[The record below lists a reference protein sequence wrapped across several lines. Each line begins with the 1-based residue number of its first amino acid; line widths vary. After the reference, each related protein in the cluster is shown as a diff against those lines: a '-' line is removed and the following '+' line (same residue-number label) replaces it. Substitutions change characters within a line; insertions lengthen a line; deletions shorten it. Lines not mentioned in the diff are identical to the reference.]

1 MRIKSL
7 LLLVFLGIGLQ
18 IQAQN
23 SEYIITVNTI
33 SMTISDDGQCSLI
46 EAINTVK
53 QSQASGIT
61 DGECMYDEGE
71 AVIVLEGGTTYPIS
85 EINNNSNGLPLI
97 DIEISIQSS
106 NENLAILSRVSDS
119 ANFRFFEISD
129 TGQLHLEGIRLEN
142 GISGFGGAILNEG
155 TLVLENANFTSNTG
169 IESGGAIHNTG
180 ILEASSV
187 VFDANRT
194 LLDEPFSSTHLRLID
209 FAGGAIFNG
218 FDSLAIIRNGL
229 FFNNEARIGGGIFS
243 MGTAMFYDSEFHD
256 NRAKI
261 GGAIF
266 NYQLLSVY
274 NTYLHHNEGISYGG
288 AIYTDRI
295 AFVSDSRIILNI
307 SLGAGGGIATDGIT
321 SIVRTTITGN
331 SSSGWGGGIS
341 NYGNLFLLGSSISEN
356 QSWRGG
362 GISNSGSI
370 FLDECCTSVIDNIA
384 EEGVNIYEVP
394 ENPEFDN

>member
-129 TGQLHLEGIRLEN
+129 AGQLRLEAISLEN
-142 GISGFGGAILNEG
+142 GISDIGGAILNEG
-155 TLVLENANFTSNTG
+155 ILSLDDVSLISNYAS
-169 IESGGAIHNTG
+169 ERGGAIYNSG
-180 ILEASSV
+180 AVNAENVEFSR
-187 VFDANRT
+187 NRT
-194 LLDEPFSSTHLRLID
+194 FPHEPQRHVHTLWE
-209 FAGGAIFNG
+209 FAGGAIFNRRDAT
-218 FDSLAIIRNGL
+218 FIVNNGL
-229 FFNNEARIGGGIFS
+229 FSNNEARSNGGAIANFGNFLVYNSEFHENLALTGGSIFNQNYLGLVNSILYENEARLYGGGINNIGIAHILDSSIYSNISYGIGGGIS
-243 MGTAMFYDSEFHD
+243 TE
-256 NRAKI
+256 NI
-261 GGAIF
+261 LTII
-266 NYQLLSVY
+266 
-274 NTYLHHNEGISYGG
+274 NTNLTN
-288 AIYTDRI
+288 
-295 AFVSDSRIILNI
+295 NI
-307 SLGAGGGIATDGIT
+307 SQGYGGGIRNY
-321 SIVRTTITGN
+321 SNLFLFKTTISGN
-331 SSSGWGGGIS
+331 QSLYGGGI
-341 NYGNLFLLGSSISEN
+341 Y
-356 QSWRGG
+356 
-362 GISNSGSI
+362 NSGSI